1 MEKWI
6 AVRSKPRAE
15 KVAFEQLTNKG
26 IEAYLPLIKEKRKW
40 SDRMKWVEIPLFS
53 SYLFARIELK
63 NSIYILQT
71 RGVSTIIRFH
81 GKIAVIE
88 NQVMKTIKM
97 AIEGGIEFGAADY
110 FSVGDTVEVLGGPLK
125 GVVGQVSKM
134 QGENKMIIKID
145 ALQQA
150 ISLHIDKKY
159 MKLVKGNGPPP
170 I

>member
-15 KVAFEQLTNKG
+15 KVAYEQLMKKG
-26 IEAYLPLIKEKRKW
+26 VEAYLPLIKEKRKW

-63 NSIYILQT
+63 NSIFVLQT
-71 RGVSTIIRFH
+71 SGVSTIVRFQ
-81 GKIAVIE
+81 GQIATIEDKIM
-88 NQVMKTIKM
+88 NTIKM
-97 AIEGGIEFGAADY
+97 AIEGGIEFEAADY
-110 FSVGDTVEVLGGPLK
+110 YSVGDAVRVLGGPMK
-125 GVVGQVSKM
+125 DVEGMVSKI
-134 QGENKMIIKID
+134 QGEGKMIIKID

-159 MKLVKGNGPPP
+159 MKLIKKNGS
-170 I
+170 